1 MRWDGLFLLPEGWPS
16 LNTHPVHPQAGREPL
31 TSQSG
36 LEGVGS
42 LRTLP
47 DKSAMPSFL
56 LLYTVQVLLINTF
69 LAHPT
74 QSARKFKTPS
84 FPPAFSPQIAQQSFS
99 DVCQGQLDT
108 GGFFLDPSTQP
119 LYLAC
124 TRPSGKLEL
133 SPRSEVS
140 SSTEVPERVSHS
152 SPVLLSPPFPDMDG
166 PSDTK
171 QYTQINS
178 HTLSQ
183 RQIEETGRICCFFWN
198 SSCRRI
204 SSIHYHI

>member
-1 MRWDGLFLLPEGWPS
+1 MGRSISPPGRLAFTEHPPCAPTGWEGATYQPVWPGRGGEPEDS
-16 LNTHPVHPQAGREPL
+16 TRQ
-31 TSQSG
+31 
-36 LEGVGS
+36 
-42 LRTLP
+42 
-47 DKSAMPSFL
+47 SAMPSFL

-69 LAHPT
+69 LAHTT

-133 SPRSEVS
+133 SPGSEVS